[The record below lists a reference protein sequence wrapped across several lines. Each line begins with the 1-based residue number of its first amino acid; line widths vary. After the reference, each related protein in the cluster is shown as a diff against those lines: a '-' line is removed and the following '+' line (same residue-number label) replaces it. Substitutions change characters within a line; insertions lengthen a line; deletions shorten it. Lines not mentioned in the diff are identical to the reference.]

1 MTDALQFYGNRLRVR
16 ACGLCVHDDRLLL
29 VRHRALLGEGA
40 FWVPPGGG
48 VEFGESATDALRRE
62 FREETGLDVRV
73 GTLRFVH
80 EFRRVPLHAIELFF
94 EVTVEGGTLVL
105 GHDPEA
111 AEPVLEA
118 VAWLSWPEVQA
129 LPPTQRHAALNRP
142 GTLADLLAGYGFY
155 RFPT

>member
-1 MTDALQFYGNRLRVR
+1 MNALEFYGHRLRVR
-16 ACGLCVHDDRLLL
+16 VCGLCVQHDRLLL

-48 VEFGESATDALRRE
+48 VEFGESVPDALRRE
-62 FREETGLDVRV
+62 FREETGLEVRV

-94 EVTVEGGTLVL
+94 DVQLTGGTLAL

-111 AEPVLEA
+111 AEPVLEE

-129 LPPTQRHAALNRP
+129 LPAHQRHDALSRA
-142 GTLADLLAGYGFY
+142 GTLAELLNGYGFY
-155 RFPT
+155 SHSD